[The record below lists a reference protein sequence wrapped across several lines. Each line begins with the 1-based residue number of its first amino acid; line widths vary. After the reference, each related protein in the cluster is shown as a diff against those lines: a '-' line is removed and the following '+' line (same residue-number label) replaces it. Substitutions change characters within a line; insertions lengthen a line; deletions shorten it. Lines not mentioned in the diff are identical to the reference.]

1 MKTKIGKLIMLINSE
16 NGKKSGVLSDICVLD
31 LSRVRSG
38 PTCVRQLS
46 DWGARVIKIEAPEDT
61 SEMGGPRNGPDF
73 QNLHRGKEGLS
84 LNLKSEEGYDIFKKL
99 LNKADVVV
107 ENFRPDVKYK
117 LGIDYETLSSVNPAV
132 ILASISGFGQEGRNK
147 NRPGFD
153 HVPQGKS
160 GLMSITGEPG
170 GGPMRVGIPL
180 ADLSAGLFAAQGIL
194 LALYERMSSGKG
206 QWVQTSLLQ
215 SQIFMLDF
223 QAARYV
229 MNGEIPRQAGNN
241 HPTSIPTGVFKT
253 KDGFINIAASGET
266 IWKKLAMA
274 FGHEE
279 WISDPLFSTALAR
292 SENRDKLG
300 VNINECTIH
309 KTTSDWISLLNKH
322 GVPCGPIYSI
332 DEMFSDEQVNFL
344 NVSQSVINTDL
355 ERIQVLTQPVSLS
368 RTDSELSRAAPKIG
382 EHTNQIL
389 AELGYEDSDI
399 KLLRDNKFV

>member
-1 MKTKIGKLIMLINSE
+1 MLINSE

-84 LNLKSEEGYDIFKKL
+84 LNLKSKEGYNIFKKL
-99 LNKADVVV
+99 LKKADVVV

-117 LGIDYETLSSVNPAV
+117 LSIDYETLSTVNPAV
-132 ILASISGFGQEGRNK
+132 ILASISGFGQEGPYK

-153 HVPQGKS
+153 QVAQGMS

-229 MNGEIPRQAGNN
+229 MNGEIPRQAGND

-253 KDGFINIAASGET
+253 KDGFMNIATSGET

-300 VNINECTIH
+300 LNINECTIH

>member
-1 MKTKIGKLIMLINSE
+1 MLINSE

-46 DWGARVIKIEAPEDT
+46 DWGARVIKIEAPEDN

-84 LNLKSEEGYDIFKKL
+84 LNLKSKEGYDIFKKL

-117 LGIDYETLSSVNPAV
+117 LGIDYETLSTVNPAV
-132 ILASISGFGQEGRNK
+132 ILASISGFGQEGPYK

-153 HVPQGKS
+153 QVAQGMS

-300 VNINECTIH
+300 LNINECTIH